1 MSYQGSKP
9 FGRRKTDKPLSEQ
22 ERRQFQTIR
31 RDVEEDST
39 GQIRRYLR
47 LASKALEG
55 EDNEDLADN
64 PVTEQKH
71 FRTDNPKKHA
81 A

>member
-1 MSYQGSKP
+1 MSYQGQKP
-9 FGRRKTDKPLSEQ
+9 FGRRKTDKPLSED

-31 RDVEEDST
+31 RDVDEDPT

-47 LASKALEG
+47 LASKVLEHR
-55 EDNEDLADN
+55 DRDRD
-64 PVTEQKH
+64 
-71 FRTDNPKKHA
+71 TDNPMDGRPDVAYPKNRA